1 MHLCVSS
8 YCVASA
14 KVLADLGQMELCREE
29 QEQAG
34 FQEAGSVSC
43 GIHHFFPFLEASD
56 DLEKLMTRVL
66 ETSGAKLL

>member
-1 MHLCVSS
+1 
-8 YCVASA
+8 
-14 KVLADLGQMELCREE
+14 MELCREE